1 MEHCAQHRRREPQP
15 RRQKTERCALLRGRE
30 RNRTA
35 ERERDLN
42 ELPIYK
48 RCRSPFPG
56 EHATH
61 RTFRGR
67 VAVPTLTSGQQ
78 SEVDMDCDTAGSRT
92 PRRGKNIRKSLA
104 IPFVPC
110 PRALSQRGAG
120 KFNYKLMNRKSRRAV
135 ESNHRNGQLKETA
148 YATGAR
154 HTARR
159 LTTDAGNPIINHQ

>member
-15 RRQKTERCALLRGRE
+15 RRQKTERCALLRGHG

-78 SEVDMDCDTAGSRT
+78 PEVDMDCDTAGSRT
-92 PRRGKNIRKSLA
+92 PRREKNIQKK
-104 IPFVPC
+104 
-110 PRALSQRGAG
+110 PRHS
-120 KFNYKLMNRKSRRAV
+120 FRAV
-135 ESNHRNGQLKETA
+135 SACVVTTWRGKSIHNLFNEKKIVASGESNPAALKRA
-148 YATGAR
+148 ATGAR

-159 LTTDAGNPIINHQ
+159 LTTDAENTIINHQ

>member
-1 MEHCAQHRRREPQP
+1 MEHCAQHRRRETQP
-15 RRQKTERCALLRGRE
+15 RRQKTERCALLRGHG

-78 SEVDMDCDTAGSRT
+78 PEVDMDCDTAGSRT
-92 PRRGKNIRKSLA
+92 PQRGKTSQKLA
-104 IPFVPC
+104 T
-110 PRALSQRGAG
+110 L
-120 KFNYKLMNRKSRRAV
+120 RAV
-135 ESNHRNGQLKETA
+135 SACVVTTWRGKINSYYSMKKNRGEWGVEPRSTQESRNRCSPYCTA
-148 YATGAR
+148 SHDGCRKHYYQSSMR
-154 HTARR
+154 
-159 LTTDAGNPIINHQ
+159 

>member
-15 RRQKTERCALLRGRE
+15 RRQKTERCALLRGHG

-78 SEVDMDCDTAGSRT
+78 PEVDWTVT
-92 PRRGKNIRKSLA
+92 RRGVEPRSEEKHRKNSL
-104 IPFVPC
+104 PFVPC
-110 PRALSQRGAG
+110 PRALSQRGAVNSIHEL
-120 KFNYKLMNRKSRRAV
+120 FNEKKSWRVGSRTPQHSREPQPLSPYCTASHDGCRKHYYQSSMR
-135 ESNHRNGQLKETA
+135 
-148 YATGAR
+148 
-154 HTARR
+154 
-159 LTTDAGNPIINHQ
+159 

>member
-1 MEHCAQHRRREPQP
+1 MEHCAQHRRRETQP
-15 RRQKTERCALLRGRE
+15 RRQKTERCALLRGRG

-48 RCRSPFPG
+48 RCCSPCPG

-78 SEVDMDCDTAGSRT
+78 PEIDMDCVT
-92 PRRGKNIRKSLA
+92 RRGVEPRSEEKHRKNSL
-104 IPFVPC
+104 PFVPC

-120 KFNYKLMNRKSRRAV
+120 NQFISYSMKKNRGEWGVEPRSTQESRNR
-135 ESNHRNGQLKETA
+135 S
-148 YATGAR
+148 R
-154 HTARR
+154 HSARR
-159 LTTDAGNPIINHQ
+159 LTTDAGNTIINHQ

>member
-1 MEHCAQHRRREPQP
+1 MEHCAQHSRREPQP
-15 RRQKTERCALLRGRE
+15 RRQKTERCALLRGRG

-48 RCRSPFPG
+48 RCRSPCPG

-78 SEVDMDCDTAGSRT
+78 PEVVMDCDTAGSRT
-92 PRRGKNIRKSLA
+92 PQRGKTSQKTRFPSCRVRVRCHNVARENQFILLNEKKSWRVGNRTPQHSREPQPFSPYCTASHDGCRKHYYQSSM
-104 IPFVPC
+104 
-110 PRALSQRGAG
+110 R
-120 KFNYKLMNRKSRRAV
+120 
-135 ESNHRNGQLKETA
+135 
-148 YATGAR
+148 
-154 HTARR
+154 
-159 LTTDAGNPIINHQ
+159 

>member
-15 RRQKTERCALLRGRE
+15 RRQKTERCALLRGRG

-48 RCRSPFPG
+48 RCRSSFPG

-78 SEVDMDCDTAGSRT
+78 PEVDMHCDTAGSRT
-92 PRRGKNIRKSLA
+92 PQRGKNIRKSLA

-110 PRALSQRGAG
+110 PRALSQRGAVNSIHEL
-120 KFNYKLMNRKSRRAV
+120 FNEKKSWRVGSRTPQHSREPQPLSPYCTASHDGCRKHYYQSSIR
-135 ESNHRNGQLKETA
+135 
-148 YATGAR
+148 
-154 HTARR
+154 
-159 LTTDAGNPIINHQ
+159 

>member
-1 MEHCAQHRRREPQP
+1 MEHCAQHRRRETQP
-15 RRQKTERCALLRGRE
+15 RRQKTERCALLRGRG

-48 RCRSPFPG
+48 RCSSPFPD

-78 SEVDMDCDTAGSRT
+78 PEVDMDCDTAGSRT
-92 PRRGKNIRKSLA
+92 PQRGKTSQKLA
-104 IPFVPC
+104 T
-110 PRALSQRGAG
+110 L
-120 KFNYKLMNRKSRRAV
+120 RAV
-135 ESNHRNGQLKETA
+135 SACVVTTWRGKSIHNSMKKNRGEWGVEPRSTQESRNRS
-148 YATGAR
+148 R
-154 HTARR
+154 HSARR
-159 LTTDAGNPIINHQ
+159 LTTDAGNTIINHQ

>member
-1 MEHCAQHRRREPQP
+1 MEHCAQHRRGETQP
-15 RRQKTERCALLRGRE
+15 RRQKTERCALLRGHG

-78 SEVDMDCDTAGSRT
+78 PEVDMDCDTAGSRT
-92 PRRGKNIRKSLA
+92 PQRGKTSQKLATLRAVSACVVTTWRGKSIHKL
-104 IPFVPC
+104 
-110 PRALSQRGAG
+110 
-120 KFNYKLMNRKSRRAV
+120 FNEKKSRRV
-135 ESNHRNGQLKETA
+135 GSRTPQHSREPQPLSPFCTA
-148 YATGAR
+148 SHDGCRKHYYQSSMR
-154 HTARR
+154 
-159 LTTDAGNPIINHQ
+159 

>member
-120 KFNYKLMNRKSRRAV
+120 NQFIIYSMKKNRGEWGVEPRSTQESRNRC
-135 ESNHRNGQLKETA
+135 SPYCTA
-148 YATGAR
+148 SHDGCRKHYYQSSIR
-154 HTARR
+154 
-159 LTTDAGNPIINHQ
+159 

>member
-1 MEHCAQHRRREPQP
+1 MEHCAQHRRRETQP
-15 RRQKTERCALLRGRE
+15 RRQKTERCALLRGRG

-78 SEVDMDCDTAGSRT
+78 PEVDMDCVT
-92 PRRGKNIRKSLA
+92 RRGVEPRSEEKHRKNSL
-104 IPFVPC
+104 PFVPC

-120 KFNYKLMNRKSRRAV
+120 NQFISYSMKKIAASGESNPAALKRAATALAILHGVSRRM
-135 ESNHRNGQLKETA
+135 QET
-148 YATGAR
+148 
-154 HTARR
+154 
-159 LTTDAGNPIINHQ
+159 LL

>member
-15 RRQKTERCALLRGRE
+15 RRQKTERCALLRGRG

-48 RCRSPFPG
+48 RCRSSFPG

-78 SEVDMDCDTAGSRT
+78 PEVDMDCDTAGSRT
-92 PRRGKNIRKSLA
+92 PQRGKTSQKLA
-104 IPFVPC
+104 T
-110 PRALSQRGAG
+110 L
-120 KFNYKLMNRKSRRAV
+120 RAV
-135 ESNHRNGQLKETA
+135 SACVVTTWRGKINSYYSMKKKSWRVGNRTPQHSREPQPFSPYCTA
-148 YATGAR
+148 SHDGCRKHYYQSSMR
-154 HTARR
+154 
-159 LTTDAGNPIINHQ
+159 